1 MTTKVVGV
9 AHSTSRYRPA
19 PVWDEDGIIASQFPL
34 LRLFVW
40 ADFVTLWLV
49 MNKHPVA
56 MRKSTRT
63 ISGVTPVAVMTRP
76 APCPGRCVYCPTF
89 TAMPQSYTP
98 ESPAVLR
105 GIECEFDAIKQV
117 KVRLDGL
124 ADMGHPIDKIELI
137 IMGGTFLSTPE
148 GYQYRFVQDCYDA
161 LNGTVS
167 ASLAEA
173 KKLNET
179 AACRCVGLCIET
191 RPDYCGGEEVQRMLE
206 FGTTRVEIG
215 VQTLDDDIYRLV
227 NRGHLVADV
236 VRATALLKNY
246 GFKVH
251 YHWMPG
257 LPGSTPEHDLAMSKQ
272 LFDDPRFRPDGLKIY
287 PTMVV
292 AGTELEKWYLEG
304 RYRPYGNSTL
314 LDLVADIK
322 AIVPE
327 YVRISRVLRDI
338 PVKFITAG
346 YKDSLRGPVKKRM
359 QAKGIACR
367 CIRCREYGHR
377 IAEGW
382 KIGEPALKRMDY
394 EASGG
399 NEIFLSFEDERE
411 TLFGLLR
418 LRIQTAAIPVTGLE
432 NTSPT
437 AIIRELHVYGPEVP
451 LKNQSPDAAQHK
463 GLGKALLKEAERIA
477 REEFKAPQ
485 MLVLS
490 GVGAREYYRTEF
502 GYSSAGDYMAKKL

>member
-1 MTTKVVGV
+1 MKKQ
-9 AHSTSRYRPA
+9 P
-19 PVWDEDGIIASQFPL
+19 P
-34 LRLFVW
+34 
-40 ADFVTLWLV
+40 
-49 MNKHPVA
+49 A

-89 TAMPQSYTP
+89 AAMPQSYTP

-105 GIECEFDAIKQV
+105 GIECQFDAVKQV
-117 KVRLDGL
+117 KVRLRSL

-137 IMGGTFLSTPE
+137 IMGGTFPATPKE
-148 GYQYRFVQDCYDA
+148 YQYQFVKDCFDA
-161 LNGTVS
+161 LNGAVS
-167 ASLAEA
+167 ATLAEA

-191 RPDYCGGEEVQRMLE
+191 RPDYCREEEVKRMLE

-227 NRGHLVADV
+227 NRGHLIAEV
-236 VRATALLKNY
+236 VTATALLKNY

-272 LFDDPRFRPDGLKIY
+272 LFEDPRFRPDGLKIY

-292 AGTELEKWYLEG
+292 AGTELEKWFNEG
-304 RYRPYGNSTL
+304 RYVPYNNSTL

-322 AIVPE
+322 AIVPK

-338 PVKFITAG
+338 PVKFIVAG
-346 YKDSLRGPVKKRM
+346 YKDSLRGPVKKMM
-359 QAKGIACR
+359 QAKGLECH

-382 KIGEPALKRMDY
+382 KPGEPVLKRMDY

-418 LRIQTAAIPVTGLE
+418 LRIQTGAIPLTGLK
-432 NTSPT
+432 NTTPT
-437 AIIRELHVYGPEVP
+437 AIIRELHVYGAEVA
-451 LKNQSPDAAQHK
+451 LKNQSPDSAQHK
-463 GLGKALLKEAERIA
+463 GLGKALIKEAERIA

-490 GVGAREYYRTEF
+490 GVGAREYYRAEF
-502 GYSSAGDYMAKKL
+502 GYSAAGDYMGKRL